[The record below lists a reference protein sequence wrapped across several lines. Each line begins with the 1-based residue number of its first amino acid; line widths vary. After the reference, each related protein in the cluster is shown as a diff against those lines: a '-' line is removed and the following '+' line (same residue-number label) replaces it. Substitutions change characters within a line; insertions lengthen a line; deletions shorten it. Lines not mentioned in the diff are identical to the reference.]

1 MVAVARWGKSC
12 QSSSINCPSSDLSD
26 VWWTSTR
33 QKKFIRH
40 CSLYF
45 TYKETISPRAVPLTV
60 VLCWQS
66 LTWAK
71 VGQTLLTQMFLE
83 WVGFCGMEHSTQHWQ
98 LFENKMKIKTITPEN
113 MNSRK
118 KMSWISLWCQPR
130 LWSKKLF
137 RTKII
142 FFSCL
147 KGLHRSDEVV
157 FRMKLLVPQICKY
170 FGIHLLIILC
180 SCSLLLKIQSSGS
193 VQPLSPPF
201 LNAVLRNICM
211 HKQV

>member
-60 VLCWQS
+60 VCWQS

-118 KMSWISLWCQPR
+118 KICLEFLCDANQGYGVKNCSGPR
-130 LWSKKLF
+130 L
-137 RTKII
+137 
-142 FFSCL
+142 FF
-147 KGLHRSDEVV
+147 
-157 FRMKLLVPQICKY
+157 F
-170 FGIHLLIILC
+170 
-180 SCSLLLKIQSSGS
+180 LLKRPAQKWWSS
-193 VQPLSPPF
+193 V
-201 LNAVLRNICM
+201 
-211 HKQV
+211 